1 MVTDLSRNCSKRVLN
16 RNTPLGND
24 ADMGVKSHSTD
35 HRRTIGA
42 IGEEAVR
49 RCVVAWNWHLV
60 DHNVRWRDGELD
72 VIAIDGRTLVFIEV
86 KTLREKAGTGK
97 AAFSPFESIDRRKQA
112 QLRKLAKRYLSDDI
126 RRLRM
131 DEGLRIEAFRFDA
144 FAVVVGAGDKVLSIE
159 HLEQAF

>member
-1 MVTDLSRNCSKRVLN
+1 MGARTDQ
-16 RNTPLGND
+16 
-24 ADMGVKSHSTD
+24 TD
-35 HRRTIGA
+35 RRRTIGA

-72 VIAIDGRTLVFIEV
+72 VIAIDDRTLVFIEV
-86 KTLREKAGTGK
+86 KTLRAKAGS
-97 AAFSPFESIDRRKQA
+97 AQPAFSPFESIDSRKRA

-126 RRLRM
+126 RRLRL

-144 FAVVVGAGDKVLSIE
+144 FAVVVGAADEVVSIE